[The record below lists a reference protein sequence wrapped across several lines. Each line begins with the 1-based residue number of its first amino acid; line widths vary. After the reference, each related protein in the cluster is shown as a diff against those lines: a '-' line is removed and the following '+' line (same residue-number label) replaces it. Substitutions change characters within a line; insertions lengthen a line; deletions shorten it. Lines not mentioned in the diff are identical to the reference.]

1 MSSQHPDDSLLKEYD
16 GKTAPAVSSILLRQ
30 MTLAITIFFES
41 IIEHMMRKVNINES
55 YRDLSI
61 VLISPFAS
69 LAIVNGSDIASVS
82 EVLGHTDKAT
92 TLRVYSH
99 ADEESKRRAAG
110 IVAAAI
116 KQA

>member
-1 MSSQHPDDSLLKEYD
+1 MNRFFQKF
-16 GKTAPAVSSILLRQ
+16 GKKNGIEIHAHKLRH
-30 MTLAITIFFES
+30 S
-41 IIEHMMRKVNINES
+41 
-55 YRDLSI
+55 
-61 VLISPFAS
+61 FAS

-82 EVLGHTDKAT
+82 EVLGHADKAT